1 MPPTQWIEGQ
11 GLPRAAGAVGAP
23 PLRPGGRVGVV
34 RRPPG
39 VAISLR
45 GMCGWGKTFL
55 GGSDTCP
62 WNSSQGLP
70 LCSTLSHSLHFEKQ
84 LSKESGVLNGGSE
97 AADGLMSRLTAGL
110 RVVLSFLVLNAEPP
124 EVPKHLVGL
133 PQPLTPPVTS
143 CPGLYSPVFTRLY
156 TSTGQGPHPVWLCV
170 PHGPRPPI
178 PQCWI
183 YSRCSINISWKLYL

>member
-1 MPPTQWIEGQ
+1 MKRPRWNRGGDWHPPGPCYPLCPVRPAEAGSRSKAPASLTPLPAQAPRFSSPSPSLLLPSPSIPVLGSCSGVPVLPTQWTEGQ
-11 GLPRAAGAVGAP
+11 GLPWAAGAVGAP
-23 PLRPGGRVGVV
+23 PGGRVWVV

-45 GMCGWGKTFL
+45 GMCGWGKQMFL

-97 AADGLMSRLTAGL
+97 AADRLTSGLTAGL
-110 RVVLSFLVLNAEPP
+110 RVV
-124 EVPKHLVGL
+124 
-133 PQPLTPPVTS
+133 
-143 CPGLYSPVFTRLY
+143 
-156 TSTGQGPHPVWLCV
+156 
-170 PHGPRPPI
+170 
-178 PQCWI
+178 
-183 YSRCSINISWKLYL
+183 